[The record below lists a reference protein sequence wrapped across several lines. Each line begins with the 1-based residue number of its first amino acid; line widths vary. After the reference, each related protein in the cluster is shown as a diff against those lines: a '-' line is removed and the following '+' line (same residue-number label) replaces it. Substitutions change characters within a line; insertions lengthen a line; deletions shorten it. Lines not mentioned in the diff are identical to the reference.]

1 MMGQQKADS
10 RQRTLSGDF
19 AVRPPLSAVS
29 IDVHAISRPA
39 RTFTGDFWFTHRM
52 NDRLWFAIGDVAGK
66 GLPAALVM
74 AMIQEELEHR
84 IASCARTGCDPATTV
99 QRLHAFLRPLLPRNR
114 FATMVIGWLRDDG
127 TLRVVNAGHCP
138 PLIVR
143 AGGRLDPIP
152 STGPI
157 VGVLESPQWHS
168 ATLTLAAGEHLL
180 LYTDGV
186 TEATSAGS
194 DDEFGRH
201 GIERALRTS
210 ENDSARM
217 IAANVFEAVE
227 RHAGGM
233 RSDDLT
239 LMAVSK
245 V

>member
-1 MMGQQKADS
+1 MMGGQRTADS
-10 RQRTLSGDF
+10 GQRE
-19 AVRPPLSAVS
+19 AVS
-29 IDVHAISRPA
+29 IDVHAISIPA
-39 RTFTGDFWFTHRM
+39 RTFTGDFWFTHRAG
-52 NDRLWFAIGDVAGK
+52 DRLWFAIGDVAGK

-114 FATMVIGWLRDDG
+114 FATMVVGWLRDDG
-127 TLRVVNAGHCP
+127 TLRLTNAGHCP

-152 STGPI
+152 STGPV
-157 VGVLESPQWHS
+157 VGVLNSPAWQS
-168 ATLTLAAGEHLL
+168 ATLTLAPGEHLL

-186 TEATSAGS
+186 TEASAAN
-194 DDEFGRH
+194 DEEEFGRH

-210 ENDSARM
+210 GRSSARM
-217 IAANVFEAVE
+217 IAANVFDAVE

-239 LMAVSK
+239 LMAVTR

>member
-1 MMGQQKADS
+1 M
-10 RQRTLSGDF
+10 
-19 AVRPPLSAVS
+19 SAVASYQLPVTGYREPATGNPS

-39 RTFTGDFWFTHRM
+39 HTFTGDFWFTHRTR
-52 NDRLWFAIGDVAGK
+52 DSLWFAIGDVAGK

-84 IASCARTGCDPATTV
+84 IASCARTGCDPVVTV

-127 TLRVVNAGHCP
+127 TLCLVNAGHCP

-143 AGGRLDPIP
+143 ANGRLDPIP
-152 STGPI
+152 STGPV
-157 VGVLESPQWHS
+157 VGVLNAPRWES
-168 ATLTLAAGEHLL
+168 ATLTLGAGETLL

-186 TEATSAGS
+186 TEATAA
-194 DDEFGRH
+194 DDEEEFGRH
-201 GIERALRTS
+201 GIERALRAS
-210 ENDSARM
+210 GRCSARM
-217 IAANVFEAVE
+217 VAANVFEAVE

-239 LMAVSK
+239 LMAVMK
-245 V
+245 A

>member
-1 MMGQQKADS
+1 M
-10 RQRTLSGDF
+10 TP
-19 AVRPPLSAVS
+19 V
-29 IDVHAISRPA
+29 DVHAISLPA

-52 NDRLWFAIGDVAGK
+52 HDRLWFAIGDVAGK

-84 IASCARTGCDPATTV
+84 VASCARTGCDPATTV
-99 QRLHAFLRPLLPRNR
+99 QRLHTFLRPLLPRNR
-114 FATMVIGWLRDDG
+114 FATMVIGWLQDDG
-127 TLRVVNAGHCP
+127 TLRIANAGHCP

-143 AGGRLDPIP
+143 TDGRLDPIP
-152 STGPI
+152 STGPV
-157 VGVLESPQWHS
+157 VGVLNTPTWQS
-168 ATLTLAAGEHLL
+168 ATLTLASGDYLL

-186 TEATSAGS
+186 TEATPADDD

-210 ENDSARM
+210 ARGSARM
-217 IAANVFEAVE
+217 VASNVLEAVE

-239 LMAVSK
+239 LMAVMK
-245 V
+245 A